1 MKISAISSNLSFK
14 GLFTD
19 KTKNENWLM
28 EYRPYSW
35 ETYHNTNV
43 HAPYYD
49 VRKPV
54 MERKQQIDI
63 TAPKLPDNEEIFTPM
78 TKETPAISRDI
89 LGTVS
94 YYEYPVEVKLGEFR
108 NKITEASPMNL
119 EESIKVYLKKHEIF
133 RQMKNEEMQK
143 IATNIQESL
152 KNLTDGIRNCDYL
165 SRRSEGF
172 HLSDEASSK
181 RSNAFY
187 NLEYDT
193 LRKHQSLVEKYIK
206 VSESKEML
214 DKFIL
219 DMRKELE
226 LIEQKKKS
234 GDIID
239 ISVRHENDANKALYD
254 EGLKLVQNH
263 KQIENTQ
270 KLVLL
275 SYKAVPLKELAQRW
289 LKSANY
295 YKPANMSMTEFIN
308 KYLPEGLTK
317 VADKMMSF
325 RL

>member
-1 MKISAISSNLSFK
+1 MKISAISSNQAFK

-35 ETYHNTNV
+35 ETYHNTSV
-43 HAPYYD
+43 HEPYYD

-54 MERKQQIDI
+54 METKKQIDI
-63 TAPKLPDNEEIFTPM
+63 LASKLPDNEEIFTPM
-78 TKETPAISRDI
+78 TKETPAISKDI

-119 EESIKVYLKKHEIF
+119 EESLKVYLKKHEIF

-143 IATNIQESL
+143 TAANIQESI
-152 KNLTDGIRNCDYL
+152 KNLIDGIRDCNSL
-165 SRRSEGF
+165 SYKSEGF
-172 HLSDEASSK
+172 HLSDDASSK
-181 RSNAFY
+181 RSRAFF

-193 LRKHQSLVEKYIK
+193 MRKHKSLVEKYIK
-206 VSESKEML
+206 MSESKESL
-214 DKFIL
+214 DKFIS

-239 ISVRHENDANKALYD
+239 ISIRHEHDPNKALYD
-254 EGLKLVQNH
+254 EGIRLVRNSNEM
-263 KQIENTQ
+263 KNTQ

-275 SYKAVPLKELAQRW
+275 SHRAVPLKELAEKW
-289 LKSANY
+289 LGSY
-295 YKPANMSMTEFIN
+295 HQKPFNMSMTEFIN
-308 KYLPEGLTK
+308 KNLPEGLTRI
-317 VADKMMSF
+317 ADKMMSF